1 MTARVRHVDT
11 WVSEG
16 IISPDQAES
25 IREYE
30 RRVTPSRG
38 TVIEVLGYVGSTMV
52 VAAAFIMISDI
63 WSDLSRLS
71 RVSVLGISAVSLAIV
86 GSVSAP
92 DDRPTVA
99 RFGRSALMLFVP
111 AIAFTVGVAVGAWV
125 DVSTSVLI
133 GSAVAWVAA
142 VGMYLRWQSNL
153 QHIALFFTTL
163 SVVLSVLMYP
173 FANVPDA
180 LPGAVVFGVGAG
192 WLAIASLSWITPRH
206 VAEVLGSLT
215 AFAGSVV
222 LVVGFETGARVSLVI
237 VVVAS
242 LGAVAAGVLR
252 SRVVLTITGVTGLV
266 FYIPWLTT
274 EFLGPTIGGP
284 LTLVAMGGFL
294 ALWSIRKR

>member
-1 MTARVRHVDT
+1 MDT

-38 TVIEVLGYVGSTMV
+38 TAIEVLGYVGSTMV
-52 VAAAFIMISDI
+52 AAAALIMVSDI
-63 WSDLSRLS
+63 WSDLSRVS
-71 RVSVLGISAVSLAIV
+71 RVSVLGISALSLAVI

-92 DDRPTVA
+92 DDSPRVA
-99 RFGRSALMLFVP
+99 RFGRAALMLCVP

-133 GSAVAWVAA
+133 GSATAWVAA
-142 VGMYLRWQSNL
+142 AGMYLRWRSTL

-163 SVVLSVLMYP
+163 SVALSVSMYP
-173 FANVPDA
+173 FDNVPDA

-192 WLAIASLSWITPRH
+192 WLAIASLRWITPRP

-215 AFAGSVV
+215 AFAGSIV
-222 LVVGFETGARVSLVI
+222 LVVGFEAGARVSLII
-237 VVVAS
+237 VVIAS
-242 LGAVAAGVLR
+242 VGALAAGVLR

-284 LTLVAMGGFL
+284 LMLLATGMLL
-294 ALWSIRKR
+294 ALWATRKR